1 MPNIKSAKKRVK
13 ITETKTLNNR
23 TFKTALK
30 TSVKKFEAA
39 VATGD
44 KVAAEAAYKE
54 AVKKVDKAA
63 AKNLIH
69 KSAVARKKS
78 QFTLK
83 LNAMA

>member
-13 ITETKTLNNR
+13 ITKIKTLNNR
-23 TFKTALK
+23 TFKTSLK

-39 VATGD
+39 VLAGD
-44 KVAAEAAYKE
+44 KEAAAVAYKE

-63 AKNLIH
+63 AKGLIH
-69 KSAVARKKS
+69 KSAAARKKS